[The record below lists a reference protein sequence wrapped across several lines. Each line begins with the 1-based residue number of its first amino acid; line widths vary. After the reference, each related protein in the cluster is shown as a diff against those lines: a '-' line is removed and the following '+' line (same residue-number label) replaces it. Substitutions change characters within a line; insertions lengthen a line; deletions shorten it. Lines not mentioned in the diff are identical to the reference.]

1 MRITSEMKK
10 FVHRNDV
17 GDFEIP
23 ERVEKAGKRYYVT
36 PDGNS
41 YPSITSILAQQE
53 NLGLEAWKAKVGE
66 KEAKRISQES
76 ARIGT
81 AVHQMAE
88 FYLSNYAVRLD
99 KEEKKI
105 MDTFNRLRFLLGNI
119 NNIVGLEVPLFSD
132 LLRVAGTCDC
142 IADYNNR
149 LSIIDFKTSRKPK
162 KEEWIDDYF
171 MQTFAY
177 KLMFEEMTGVEIQQI
192 VILVACTESFDVQVF
207 KKPAKDADEWLE
219 KLVKIMK
226 DNPHV
231 TGMMHQPF

>member
-1 MRITSEMKK
+1 MKK
-10 FVHRNDV
+10 FIHRDDV

-23 ERVEKAGKRYYVT
+23 ERVEKDGRRFYVT

-41 YPSITSILAQQE
+41 YPSITSILSQQE
-53 NLGLEAWKAKVGE
+53 NLGLEAWKERVGE
-66 KEAKRISQES
+66 AEAKRISRES

-88 FYLSNYAVRLD
+88 FYLSNYIIKLKD
-99 KEEKKI
+99 EDKKI
-105 MDTFNRLRFLLGNI
+105 VDTFNRLRFLLGNI
-119 NNIVGLEVPLFSD
+119 NNIVGLEIPLFSD
-132 LLRVAGTCDC
+132 LLRVAGTTDC
-142 IADYNNR
+142 IAEYNGQ

-162 KEEWIDDYF
+162 KEEWIDDYY

-177 KLMFEEMTGVEIQQI
+177 KLMFEEMTGIEIQQI
-192 VILVACTESFDVQVF
+192 VILVACVESFDVQVF

-226 DNPHV
+226 ANPHV
-231 TGMMHQPF
+231 TGMLHQPF

>member
-1 MRITSEMKK
+1 MKK
-10 FVHRNDV
+10 FIHRDDV
-17 GDFEIP
+17 GDFECP
-23 ERVEKAGKRYYVT
+23 EIKVIDGKRFYVT

-41 YPSITSILAQQE
+41 YPSITTILAQQE

-66 KEAKRISQES
+66 KEAKRISKES

-81 AVHQMAE
+81 AVHQLAE
-88 FYLSNYAVRLD
+88 YYLSNIQVKLD

-105 MDTFNRLRFLLGNI
+105 IDTFNRLRFLLGNI
-119 NNIVGLEVPLFSD
+119 NNIVGLEIPLFSD
-132 LLRVAGTCDC
+132 LLRVAGTTDC
-142 IADYNNR
+142 IAEYNGQ

-162 KEEWIDDYF
+162 KEEWIDDYY

-177 KLMFEEMTGVEIQQI
+177 KLMFEEMTGIEIQQI
-192 VILVACTESFDVQVF
+192 VILVACVESFDVQVF

-226 DNPHV
+226 ANPHV
-231 TGMMHQPF
+231 TGMMHQPI

>member
-1 MRITSEMKK
+1 MKK
-10 FVHRNDV
+10 FIHRNDI

-23 ERVEKAGKRYYVT
+23 DRVEKDGKRYYLT
-36 PDGNS
+36 PDGNH
-41 YPSITSILAQQE
+41 YPSITSILSQQE
-53 NLGLEAWKAKVGE
+53 NLGLEAWKERVGE
-66 KEAKRISQES
+66 KEAKRISKES

-81 AVHQMAE
+81 AVHQLAE
-88 FYLSNYAVRLD
+88 YYLSNVQVKLD

-105 MDTFNRLRFLLGNI
+105 IDTFNRLRFLLGNI
-119 NNIVGLEVPLFSD
+119 NNIVGLEIPLFSD

-142 IADYNNR
+142 IAEYNGK

-162 KEEWIDDYF
+162 KEDWIDDYY

-177 KLMFEEMTGVEIQQI
+177 KLMFEEMTGIEIQQI
-192 VILVACTESFDVQVF
+192 VILVACVESFDVQVF

-226 DNPHV
+226 ANPHV
-231 TGMMHQPF
+231 TGMLHQPF

>member
-1 MRITSEMKK
+1 MKK
-10 FVHRNDV
+10 FIHRDDV
-17 GDFEIP
+17 GDFECP
-23 ERVEKAGKRYYVT
+23 EIKVIDGKRFYVT
-36 PDGNS
+36 PDGKN
-41 YPSITSILAQQE
+41 YPSITTILAQQE

-66 KEAKRISQES
+66 KEAKRISKES

-81 AVHQMAE
+81 AVHQLAE
-88 FYLSNYAVRLD
+88 YYLSNVQVKLD

-105 MDTFNRLRFLLGNI
+105 IDTFNRLRFLLGNI
-119 NNIVGLEVPLFSD
+119 NNIVGLEIPLFSD
-132 LLRVAGTCDC
+132 LLRVAGTTDC
-142 IADYNNR
+142 IAEYNGQ

-162 KEEWIDDYF
+162 KAEWIDDYY

-177 KLMFEEMTGVEIQQI
+177 KLMFEEMTGIEIQQI

-226 DNPHV
+226 ANPHI

>member
-1 MRITSEMKK
+1 MKK
-10 FVHRNDV
+10 FVHRDDI

-23 ERVEKAGKRYYVT
+23 EIKVIDGKRFYVT

-41 YPSITSILAQQE
+41 YPSITTVLAQQE
-53 NLGLEAWKAKVGE
+53 NLGIEAWKSKVGE
-66 KEAKRISQES
+66 KEAKRISKES
-76 ARIGT
+76 MRIGT

-88 FYLSNYAVRLD
+88 FYLSNYIIKLKDED
-99 KEEKKI
+99 KRI
-105 MDTFNRLRFLLGNI
+105 VDTFNRLRFLLGNI
-119 NNIVGLEVPLFSD
+119 NNIVGLEIPLFSD

-142 IADYNNR
+142 IAEYNGK
-149 LSIIDFKTSRKPK
+149 LSVIDFKTSRKPK
-162 KEEWIDDYF
+162 KEEWIDDYY

-177 KLMFEEMTGVEIQQI
+177 KLMFEEMTGIEIKQI
-192 VILVACTESFDVQVF
+192 VILVACVDSFDVQVF